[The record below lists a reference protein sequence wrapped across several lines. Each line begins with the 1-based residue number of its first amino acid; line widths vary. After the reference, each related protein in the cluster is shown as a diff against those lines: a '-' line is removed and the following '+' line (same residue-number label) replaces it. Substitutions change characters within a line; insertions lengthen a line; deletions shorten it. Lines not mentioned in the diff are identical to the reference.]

1 MKKKQHYIALDY
13 KDQSIIDLGSSKE
26 LLEQT
31 TNAETIE
38 RCSKMVAYEALIELT
53 PVGKIEIVKFDGIW
67 HTLEEAEERE
77 HFQELVDTF
86 RGATVNLDKW
96 GEG

>member
-38 RCSKMVAYEALIELT
+38 RCSKGIAYEALIELT

-67 HTLEEAEERE
+67 HTLEEAEKRG
-77 HFQELVDTF
+77 HFQDLMDQARAVV
-86 RGATVNLDKW
+86 VNLDKW